1 MFSGLSTLEKN
12 QLKSNWLCVL
22 FVFGLMLNGC
32 SSSNDKTL
40 DGPTFGEITIAV
52 DESFKPLID
61 SQVEAF
67 ESMYK
72 RAKIKVIGA
81 EEGLAMN
88 LMLKDSARL
97 AIVSRELKEDE
108 LAIFDQLKIKPR
120 VLKIAE
126 DGLAIILHPSNPD
139 SLLTLAQLEKIA
151 KGEIQNWKGVSGKGN
166 NSAISLV
173 FDKGSSSNYNYFQKK
188 FKLSDKL
195 SSFIYAAGSNLAV
208 IDYVR
213 SNPQAIGVVG
223 VGWISDKDD
232 TTQLSFR
239 KGIVVAS
246 IAQKDTTPQGYFQPY
261 QAYLA
266 QKVYPLSREVLIV
279 SREARVGLGT
289 GFSAFVAADRGQRIF
304 LKAGLLPATM
314 PIRLIQTTKD
324 SPYDK

>member
-1 MFSGLSTLEKN
+1 MKN
-12 QLKSNWLCVL
+12 SIIWGASL
-22 FVFGLMLNGC
+22 FFMVQFGC
-32 SSSNDKTL
+32 SSSSNDTS
-40 DGPTFGEITIAV
+40 DGPTFGEITVAV

-72 RAKIKVIGA
+72 RTKVNLIGA
-81 EEGLAMN
+81 EEGKAMN

-97 AIVSRELKEDE
+97 AIVSRELNDDE
-108 LAIFDQLKIKPR
+108 IAIFEKLKIKPR

-139 SLLTLAQLEKIA
+139 SLLTLGQLEKIS
-151 KGEIQNWKGVSGKGN
+151 KGDVRNWKEVSGKGKN
-166 NSAISLV
+166 QEISLV

-188 FKLSDKL
+188 FTMQEKP
-195 SSFIYAAGSNLAV
+195 SSFVYAAGSNQAV
-208 IDYVR
+208 IEYVKN
-213 SNPQAIGVVG
+213 NPQAIGVVG

-232 TTQLSFR
+232 TTQMSFR
-239 KGIVVAS
+239 RGIVVAS
-246 IAQKDTTPQGYFQPY
+246 IAKKDTTEDGYFQPY

-266 QKVYPLSREVLIV
+266 QKVYPLSRDVLIV

-289 GFSAFVAADRGQRIF
+289 GFSAFIAADRGQRIF

-314 PIRLIQTTKD
+314 PIRLIQTTKK